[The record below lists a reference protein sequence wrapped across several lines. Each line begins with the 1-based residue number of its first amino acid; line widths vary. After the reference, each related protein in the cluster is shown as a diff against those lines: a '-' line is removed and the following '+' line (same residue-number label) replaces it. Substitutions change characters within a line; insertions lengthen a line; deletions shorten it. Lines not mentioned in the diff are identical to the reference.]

1 MLMVIMDFKGSIGY
15 LIHEL
20 ANKITAES
28 DQVLFERY
36 GIGFSQYK
44 VLMVLEAHP
53 GIPQK
58 QIANTLNQTE
68 ASISRQIGLLIDNNL
83 VEIGS
88 SKDSRQHLIYLTP
101 RGEEMV
107 LKSTS
112 ALNNYLAPYF
122 GSLSDRQKNE
132 LVEVF
137 QALRTNFNI

>member
-1 MLMVIMDFKGSIGY
+1 MDFKGSIGY

-44 VLMVLEAHP
+44 VLMVLESNP

-58 QIANTLNQTE
+58 QIAANLGQTE
-68 ASISRQIGLLIDNNL
+68 ASISRQAGLLIENNL
-83 VEIGS
+83 VEIGP
-88 SKDSRQHLIYLTP
+88 SKDNRQHLIYLTP
-101 RGEEMV
+101 RGEEMIM
-107 LKSTS
+107 KATN

-122 GSLSDRQKNE
+122 GNLNE
-132 LVEVF
+132 KQ
-137 QALRTNFNI
+137 QAQLLETFSVLRSNFNL